1 MPRKKAAPQRNE
13 ASAADAKRAREE
25 ADKAAADAARKRAR
39 SEAFTRSVTKV
50 DAPLVPEKHRDD
62 DGVEVA
68 RLNGVR
74 ATRGDDAST
83 SSPASVPTR
92 LTLEVAGDGSKVP
105 RLAWSFAD
113 EEKDGSPSGDEREWR
128 PERDPSFHAASALLF
143 LIERGRF
150 ALRLDA
156 RDATR
161 CTLAVLVAPDAL
173 ESPTHPEDREEGPP
187 RQTESRVGLARAPAP
202 PHARA
207 IRRGHRRRRRR
218 RRRRRSRVAAGPS
231 LAQPPARRV
240 RSRQTPARLPRRL
253 RRLRVHRA
261 RADAEAV
268 SAEGRGLDDTPRAG
282 GSPGGV
288 QARRWR
294 RGGRWEDVIVESSPV
309 EPARRRSLRQL
320 EHRSADAR

>member
-50 DAPLVPEKHRDD
+50 VAPLVPEKHRDD

-74 ATRGDDAST
+74 ARRGDDAST
-83 SSPASVPTR
+83 SSRASVPTL

-173 ESPTHPEDREEGPP
+173 ESPTHPEEFARKGHHGKQRAALAWLAPP
-187 RQTESRVGLARAPAP
+187 RRRTLERYAAGIEEHDDDVDDVGPQLSPLVPASHNLLRDVYEAAKPSRDCPDGCDGCAFTELVPTPRPYQRRAVDWM
-202 PHARA
+202 
-207 IRRGHRRRRRR
+207 IRRER
-218 RRRRRSRVAAGPS
+218 
-231 LAQPPARRV
+231 
-240 RSRQTPARLPRRL
+240 
-253 RRLRVHRA
+253 
-261 RADAEAV
+261 
-268 SAEGRGLDDTPRAG
+268 
-282 GSPGGV
+282 GGV
-288 QARRWR
+288 PAASK
-294 RGGRWEDVIVESSPV
+294 RGDSVEEDDGKTSSSNHPLL
-309 EPARRRSLRQL
+309 SLI
-320 EHRSADAR
+320 HI